1 MKQSA
6 QDAVTRGLSYLE
18 AERYGP
24 DPINAYGKEWRR
36 LARYCE
42 ERHGGFLD
50 EEVVERFLADTGIP
64 GEPATA
70 YEKQRY
76 RAAHALLDIAE
87 SGRPAPMYG
96 DRTRFKAP
104 DCLHGAYQAY
114 EDLVSSRGY
123 AGSTVRR
130 KLGFA
135 RKTLSWLGDSGVGSA
150 EEVTADAMLRFA
162 GSLSGMTAQSRT
174 TWLYFIREFAS
185 FLADEFGADPG
196 LKLILPRVKG
206 SADTAVPSAF
216 SADEL
221 AAILEKSGEVG
232 QTPKMNRAMVSLAM
246 LLGMRAG
253 DIRELKLGSI
263 DWRNGR
269 LSFIQQKT
277 GEPLSLPLP
286 EECALALADYL
297 KNERPESDEPYVFL
311 RSRAPHGP
319 LSRYC
324 NMERVVRN
332 CALAAGVDIEGRR
345 HGMHALRHGAA
356 LGMLE
361 GGSGYP
367 AIAGVLGHRSTSA
380 TKLYLRVD
388 VAALRPLSLEV
399 PSW

>member
-1 MKQSA
+1 MKHIA

-18 AERYGP
+18 TERYGP
-24 DPINAYGKEWRR
+24 DPIRAYGKEWHR
-36 LARYCE
+36 LAKYCDERY
-42 ERHGGFLD
+42 GGLLD
-50 EEVVERFLADTGIP
+50 EAAVGRFLADTGIP
-64 GEPATA
+64 GAPLTA
-70 YEKQRY
+70 YEKQRF

-87 SGRPAPMYG
+87 TGRPAPMYG
-96 DRTRFKAP
+96 DRTRFKVP
-104 DCLHGAYQAY
+104 DCLLDAYRAY
-114 EDLVSSRGY
+114 EARISRQEY
-123 AGSTVRR
+123 AASTIRR

-135 RKTLSWLGDSGVGSA
+135 RRALSWLGGSGVAAAGD
-150 EEVTADAMLRFA
+150 VTAAAMLGFA
-162 GSLSGMTAQSRT
+162 ESLSGMSAQSRA
-174 TWLYFIREFAS
+174 TWLYFVREFAC
-185 FLADEFGADPG
+185 FLADEFGADPR
-196 LKLILPRVKG
+196 LRLILPRVKSG
-206 SADTAVPSAF
+206 VDSTIPSAF
-216 SADEL
+216 TADEL
-221 AAILEKSGEVG
+221 AAILAKSGEVG

-253 DIRELKLGSI
+253 DIRELELGSI

-269 LSFIQQKT
+269 ISFVQQKT

-297 KNERPESDEPYVFL
+297 KNERPESGDPHVFL

-324 NMERVVRN
+324 NLERIVRD
-332 CALAAGVDIEGRR
+332 CALAAGIDIEGRR

-380 TKLYLRVD
+380 TQLYLRVD

>member
-1 MKQSA
+1 MKHIA

-18 AERYGP
+18 SERYGP
-24 DPINAYGKEWRR
+24 DPVRAYGKEWRR

-42 ERHGGFLD
+42 ERCGGLLD
-50 EEVVERFLADTGIP
+50 EAAVGRFLADTGIP
-64 GEPATA
+64 GAPLTA
-70 YEKQRY
+70 YEKQRF

-87 SGRPAPMYG
+87 TGRPAPMYG
-96 DRTRFKAP
+96 DRTRFKVP
-104 DCLHGAYQAY
+104 SCLLDVYRAY
-114 EDLVSSRGY
+114 EDRLAGREY
-123 AGSTVRR
+123 ADSTMRR

-135 RKTLSWLGDSGVGSA
+135 RKTLSWLGESGIGSA
-150 EEVTADAMLRFA
+150 EDVTAAAMLGFA
-162 GSLSGMTAQSRT
+162 GSLSGMTAQSRA
-174 TWLYFIREFAS
+174 TWLYFVREFAS

-196 LKLILPRVKG
+196 LKLILPRIKSG
-206 SADTAVPSAF
+206 ADSAIPSAF

-232 QTPKMNRAMVSLAM
+232 QTPKMNRAMISLAM

-253 DIRELKLGSI
+253 DIRELKLSSI

-269 LSFIQQKT
+269 LSFVQQKT

-324 NMERVVRN
+324 NMERIVRD
-332 CALAAGVDIEGRR
+332 CALSAGIGIEGRR

-367 AIAGVLGHRSTSA
+367 TIAGVLGHRSTSA
-380 TKLYLRVD
+380 TQFYLRVD
-388 VAALRPLSLEV
+388 VAALRALSLEV

>member
-1 MKQSA
+1 MKHSV
-6 QDAVTRGLSYLE
+6 QDAVARGLSYLE
-18 AERYGP
+18 SERYGSGP
-24 DPINAYGKEWRR
+24 TKAYGKEWRR
-36 LARYCE
+36 LAKYC
-42 ERHGGFLD
+42 D
-50 EEVVERFLADTGIP
+50 EHHDGLFDEAVIVQFLADTGIP
-64 GEPATA
+64 DEPGTA

-87 SGRPAPMYG
+87 AGRPAPMYG
-96 DRTRFKAP
+96 DRTRFKVP
-104 DCLHGAYQAY
+104 DCLLDAYQAY
-114 EDLVSSRGY
+114 ESRVCSQGY
-123 AGSTVRR
+123 ADSTVRR

-135 RKTLSWLGDSGVGSA
+135 RKTLEWLGGSGIAAAGN
-150 EEVTADAMLRFA
+150 VTAAAMLGYA
-162 GSLSGMTAQSRT
+162 ESLSDMTPQSRT
-174 TWLYFIREFAS
+174 TWLYFVREFAA

-196 LKLILPRVKG
+196 LRQILPRVKS
-206 SADTAVPSAF
+206 SADSAIPSAF
-216 SADEL
+216 SSDEL
-221 AAILEKSGEVG
+221 AAILVKSGEVG

-246 LLGMRAG
+246 LLGMRVG
-253 DIRELKLGSI
+253 DIRWLKMDSI

-269 LSFIQQKT
+269 ISFVQQKT

-297 KNERPESDEPYVFL
+297 ANERPESGAPYVFL

-324 NMERVVRN
+324 NLERIVRN
-332 CALAAGVDIEGRR
+332 CARAAGIDVEGRH

-380 TKLYLRVD
+380 TRFYLRVD
-388 VAALRPLSLEV
+388 VEALRPLSLEV